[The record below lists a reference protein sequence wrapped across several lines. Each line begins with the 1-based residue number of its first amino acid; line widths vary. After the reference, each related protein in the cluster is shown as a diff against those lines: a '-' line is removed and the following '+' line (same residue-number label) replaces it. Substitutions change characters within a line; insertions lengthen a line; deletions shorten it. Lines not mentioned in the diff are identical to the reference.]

1 VAGGRPDQ
9 KAIGVTVQFTPPAR
23 GWWLLP
29 TGVFILTRAWLL
41 AIPYGLIPYLGGT
54 LVINDVTLYEQWA
67 QILQTGRFPVGDE
80 MWQYPPLVGPLF
92 ALGALIPPDPRLG
105 LMVLMLVFDALTFIV
120 LMRRSAQ
127 GGSIEGPWAWIAAGM
142 LIGPVWL
149 TRFDVVPALFA
160 VLGLL
165 AVARPVRSGAFL
177 AIGAL
182 LKVWPALLLLAVPRR
197 GFGKSLL
204 GFVTTAGSIL
214 LALVLTMDGAASF
227 ASEQK
232 ARGLQIESVPAW
244 FFLIAHHLGWERT
257 FVYRYGAMEVSAP
270 GVEAVAVAITV
281 LGLAG
286 LGLLAVLRFTGRFDN
301 AIPADIALVVVLFS
315 MITSRVLSPQYLVWV
330 AAIAAVCLLDP
341 ATRMRPVIIL
351 LMPVA
356 ALGQILYPMHYNW
369 LMSDEWNGLAIQSA
383 RIVLLVAA
391 TGWGLLRLIDSRRRH
406 EVGVAPLEQ
415 VGQPA

>member
-1 VAGGRPDQ
+1 M
-9 KAIGVTVQFTPPAR
+9 QFTPPAR
-23 GWWLLP
+23 RWWLLP
-29 TGVFILTRAWLL
+29 TLVFTLTRAWLL

-67 QILQTGRFPVGDE
+67 QILQSGRFPVGDE

-92 ALGALIPPDPRLG
+92 ALGALIPPEPRLG
-105 LMVLMLVFDALTFIV
+105 LILLMLAFDAATFVV
-120 LMRRSAQ
+120 LMRRTAQ
-127 GGSIEGPWAWIAAGM
+127 GGSIEGPWAWIAAAM

-165 AVARPVRSGAFL
+165 AVARPARSGALL
-177 AIGAL
+177 AVGAL

-197 GFGKSLL
+197 GFPKALFGFAVTAGALLL
-204 GFVTTAGSIL
+204 G
-214 LALVLTMDGAASF
+214 LVLTMDGAASF

-244 FFLIAHHLGWERT
+244 FFLVAHHLGWERT

-270 GVEAVAVAITV
+270 GVEAAAVAIAV
-281 LGLAG
+281 LGAIGLA
-286 LGLLAVLRFTGRFDN
+286 LLAILRFTGRFDR
-301 AIPADIALVVVLFS
+301 ALPADVGLVVVLFS
-315 MITSRVLSPQYLVWV
+315 MITSRVLSPQYLIWV

-341 ATRMRPVIIL
+341 ATRMRPIIIL

-369 LMSDEWNGLAIQSA
+369 LMSDELNGLALQSA
-383 RIVLLVAA
+383 RIVALVVA
-391 TGWGLLRLIDSRRRH
+391 TGWGVLRLLHTGRRGQ
-406 EVGVAPLEQ
+406 VGVAPLEQ
-415 VGQPA
+415 VGQAA

>member
-1 VAGGRPDQ
+1 M
-9 KAIGVTVQFTPPAR
+9 QFTPPAR

-29 TGVFILTRAWLL
+29 TLVFGLTRAWLL
-41 AIPYGLIPYLGGT
+41 AIPFGLIPYLGGT

-67 QILQTGRFPVGDE
+67 QILQSGRFPVGDE

-105 LMVLMLVFDALTFIV
+105 LMLLMLAFDALTFVV
-120 LMRRSAQ
+120 LMRRTAKGDSL
-127 GGSIEGPWAWIAAGM
+127 EGPWTWIAAGM

-177 AIGAL
+177 AVGAL

-197 GFGKSLL
+197 GFGKALV
-204 GFVTTAGSIL
+204 GFVATAATIL

-244 FFLIAHHLGWERT
+244 FFLVAHHLGWERT

-270 GVEAVAVAITV
+270 GVEAVALAITV
-281 LGLAG
+281 LGAIGLVALAI
-286 LGLLAVLRFTGRFDN
+286 LRLTGRFDRAN
-301 AIPADIALVVVLFS
+301 PADIGLVVVLFS
-315 MITSRVLSPQYLVWV
+315 MITSRVLSPQYLIWV

-341 ATRMRPVIIL
+341 TTRMRPVIIM

-369 LMSDEWNGLAIQSA
+369 LMSDEWNGLALQSA
-383 RIVLLVAA
+383 RILLLVVA
-391 TGWGLLRLIDSRRRH
+391 TAWGLLRLLDTGRH
-406 EVGVAPLEQ
+406 REVGVTSLEH

>member
-1 VAGGRPDQ
+1 M
-9 KAIGVTVQFTPPAR
+9 QFTPPAR

-29 TGVFILTRAWLL
+29 TLVFGLTRAWLL
-41 AIPYGLIPYLGGT
+41 AIPFGLIPYLGGT

-67 QILQTGRFPVGDE
+67 QVLQSGRFPVGDE

-92 ALGALIPPDPRLG
+92 ALGALVPPDPRLG
-105 LMVLMLVFDALTFIV
+105 LMLLMLAFDALTFLV
-120 LMRRSAQ
+120 LMRRAARGDSL
-127 GGSIEGPWAWIAAGM
+127 EGPWTWIAAGM

-177 AIGAL
+177 AVGAL

-197 GFGKSLL
+197 GFGKALV
-204 GFVTTAGSIL
+204 GFVATAATIL

-244 FFLIAHHLGWERT
+244 FFLVAHHLGWERT

-270 GVEAVAVAITV
+270 GVEAVALAITV
-281 LGLAG
+281 LGAIGLVALAI
-286 LGLLAVLRFTGRFDN
+286 LRLTGRFDRAN
-301 AIPADIALVVVLFS
+301 PADIGLVVVLFS
-315 MITSRVLSPQYLVWV
+315 MITSRVLSPQYLIWV

-341 ATRMRPVIIL
+341 TTRMRPVIIM

-369 LMSDEWNGLAIQSA
+369 LMSDEWNGLALQSA
-383 RIVLLVAA
+383 RILLLVVA
-391 TGWGLLRLIDSRRRH
+391 TAWGLLRLLDTGRRR
-406 EVGVAPLEQ
+406 EVGVTSLEH

>member
-1 VAGGRPDQ
+1 M
-9 KAIGVTVQFTPPAR
+9 QFTPPAR

-29 TGVFILTRAWLL
+29 TLVFGLTRAWLL
-41 AIPYGLIPYLGGT
+41 AIPFGLIPYLGGT

-67 QILQTGRFPVGDE
+67 QVLQSGRFPVGDE

-105 LMVLMLVFDALTFIV
+105 LMLLMLAFDALTFLV
-120 LMRRSAQ
+120 LMRRAARGDSL
-127 GGSIEGPWAWIAAGM
+127 EGPWTWIAAGM

-177 AIGAL
+177 AVGAL

-197 GFGKSLL
+197 GFGKALV
-204 GFVTTAGSIL
+204 GFVATAATIL

-244 FFLIAHHLGWERT
+244 FFLVAHHLGWERT

-270 GVEAVAVAITV
+270 GVEAVALAITV
-281 LGLAG
+281 LGAIGLVALAI
-286 LGLLAVLRFTGRFDN
+286 LRLTGRFDRAN
-301 AIPADIALVVVLFS
+301 PADIGLVVVLFS
-315 MITSRVLSPQYLVWV
+315 MITSRVLSPQYLIWV

-341 ATRMRPVIIL
+341 TTRMRPVIIL

-369 LMSDEWNGLAIQSA
+369 LMSDEWNGLALQSA
-383 RIVLLVAA
+383 RIVLLVVA
-391 TGWGLLRLIDSRRRH
+391 TGWGLLRLLDTGRRR
-406 EVGVAPLEQ
+406 EVGVTPLEHVRQ
-415 VGQPA
+415 AA

>member
-1 VAGGRPDQ
+1 M
-9 KAIGVTVQFTPPAR
+9 QFTPPAR

-29 TGVFILTRAWLL
+29 TLVFGLTRAWLL
-41 AIPYGLIPYLGGT
+41 AIPFGLIPYLGGT

-67 QILQTGRFPVGDE
+67 QVLQSGRFPVGDE

-105 LMVLMLVFDALTFIV
+105 LMLLMLAFDALTFLV
-120 LMRRSAQ
+120 LMRRAARGDSL
-127 GGSIEGPWAWIAAGM
+127 EGPWTWIAAGM

-177 AIGAL
+177 AVGAL

-197 GFGKSLL
+197 GFGKALV
-204 GFVTTAGSIL
+204 GFVATAATIL

-244 FFLIAHHLGWERT
+244 FFLVAHHLGWERT

-270 GVEAVAVAITV
+270 GVEAVALAITV
-281 LGLAG
+281 LGAIGLVALAI
-286 LGLLAVLRFTGRFDN
+286 LRLTGRFDRAN
-301 AIPADIALVVVLFS
+301 PADIGLVVVLFS
-315 MITSRVLSPQYLVWV
+315 MITSRVLSPQYLIWV

-341 ATRMRPVIIL
+341 TTRMRPVIIL

-369 LMSDEWNGLAIQSA
+369 LMSDEWNGLALQSA
-383 RIVLLVAA
+383 RIVLLVVA
-391 TGWGLLRLIDSRRRH
+391 TGWGLLRLLDTGRRR
-406 EVGVAPLEQ
+406 EVGVTSLEH

>member
-1 VAGGRPDQ
+1 
-9 KAIGVTVQFTPPAR
+9 VQFTPPAR

-29 TGVFILTRAWLL
+29 TLVFGLTRAWLL
-41 AIPYGLIPYLGGT
+41 AIPFGLIPYLGGT

-67 QILQTGRFPVGDE
+67 QVLQSGRFPVGDE

-105 LMVLMLVFDALTFIV
+105 LMLLMLAFDALTFLV
-120 LMRRSAQ
+120 LMRRAARGDSL
-127 GGSIEGPWAWIAAGM
+127 EGPWTWIAAGM

-177 AIGAL
+177 AVGAL

-197 GFGKSLL
+197 GFGKALV
-204 GFVTTAGSIL
+204 GFVATAATIL

-244 FFLIAHHLGWERT
+244 FFLVAHHLGWERT

-270 GVEAVAVAITV
+270 GVEAVALAITV
-281 LGLAG
+281 LGAIGLVALAI
-286 LGLLAVLRFTGRFDN
+286 LRLTGRFDRAN
-301 AIPADIALVVVLFS
+301 PADIGLVVVLFS
-315 MITSRVLSPQYLVWV
+315 MITSRVLSPQYLIWV

-341 ATRMRPVIIL
+341 TTRMRPVIIM

-369 LMSDEWNGLAIQSA
+369 LMSDEWNGLALQSA
-383 RIVLLVAA
+383 RILLLVVA
-391 TGWGLLRLIDSRRRH
+391 TAWGLLRLLDTGRRR
-406 EVGVAPLEQ
+406 EVGVTSLEH

>member
-1 VAGGRPDQ
+1 M
-9 KAIGVTVQFTPPAR
+9 QFTPPAR

-29 TGVFILTRAWLL
+29 TLVFGLTRAWLL
-41 AIPYGLIPYLGGT
+41 AIPFGLIPYLGGT

-67 QILQTGRFPVGDE
+67 QVLQSGRFPVGDE

-105 LMVLMLVFDALTFIV
+105 LMLLMLAFDALTFLV
-120 LMRRSAQ
+120 LMRRAARGDSL
-127 GGSIEGPWAWIAAGM
+127 EGPWTWIAAGM

-177 AIGAL
+177 AVGAL

-197 GFGKSLL
+197 GFGKALV
-204 GFVTTAGSIL
+204 GFVATAATIL
-214 LALVLTMDGAASF
+214 LTLVLRMDGAASF

-244 FFLIAHHLGWERT
+244 FFLVAHHLGWERT

-270 GVEAVAVAITV
+270 GVEAVALAITV
-281 LGLAG
+281 LGAIGLVALAI
-286 LGLLAVLRFTGRFDN
+286 LRLTGRFDRAN
-301 AIPADIALVVVLFS
+301 PADIGLVVVLFS
-315 MITSRVLSPQYLVWV
+315 MITSRVLSPQYLIWV

-341 ATRMRPVIIL
+341 TTRMRPVIIM

-369 LMSDEWNGLAIQSA
+369 LMSDEWNGLALQSA
-383 RIVLLVAA
+383 RILLLVVA
-391 TGWGLLRLIDSRRRH
+391 TAWGLLRLLDTGRRR
-406 EVGVAPLEQ
+406 EVGVTSLEH

>member
-1 VAGGRPDQ
+1 M
-9 KAIGVTVQFTPPAR
+9 QFTPPAR

-29 TGVFILTRAWLL
+29 TLVFGLTRAWLL
-41 AIPYGLIPYLGGT
+41 AIPFGLIPYLGGT

-67 QILQTGRFPVGDE
+67 QVLQSGRFPVGDE

-105 LMVLMLVFDALTFIV
+105 LMLLMLAFDALTFLV
-120 LMRRSAQ
+120 LMRRAARGDSL
-127 GGSIEGPWAWIAAGM
+127 EGPWTWIAAGM

-177 AIGAL
+177 AVGAL

-197 GFGKSLL
+197 GFGKALV
-204 GFVTTAGSIL
+204 GFVATAATIL

-244 FFLIAHHLGWERT
+244 FFLVAHHLGWERT

-270 GVEAVAVAITV
+270 GVEAVALAITV
-281 LGLAG
+281 LGAIGLVALAI
-286 LGLLAVLRFTGRFDN
+286 LRLTGRFDRAN
-301 AIPADIALVVVLFS
+301 PADIGLVVVLFS
-315 MITSRVLSPQYLVWV
+315 MITSRVLSPQYLIWV

-341 ATRMRPVIIL
+341 TTRMRPVIIML
-351 LMPVA
+351 IPVA

-369 LMSDEWNGLAIQSA
+369 LMSDEWNGLALQSA
-383 RIVLLVAA
+383 RILLLVVA
-391 TGWGLLRLIDSRRRH
+391 TAWGLLRLLDTGRRR
-406 EVGVAPLEQ
+406 EVGVTSLEH

>member
-1 VAGGRPDQ
+1 M
-9 KAIGVTVQFTPPAR
+9 QFTPPAR

-29 TGVFILTRAWLL
+29 TLTFVLTRAWLL

-67 QILQTGRFPVGDE
+67 QILQSGRFPVGDE

-92 ALGALIPPDPRLG
+92 AVGALIPPDPRLG
-105 LMVLMLVFDALTFIV
+105 LMLLMLAFDALTFIV
-120 LMRRSAQ
+120 LMRRSAR
-127 GGSIEGPWAWIAAGM
+127 GDSLEGPWAWIAAGM

-165 AVARPVRSGAFL
+165 AIARPVRSGAFL
-177 AIGAL
+177 AVGAL

-197 GFGKSLL
+197 GFGKALL
-204 GFVTTAGSIL
+204 GFAATAAAIL
-214 LALVLTMDGAASF
+214 GVLVLTMDGAASF
-227 ASEQK
+227 ASEQR

-244 FFLIAHHLGWERT
+244 FFLVAHHLGWERT

-270 GVEAVAVAITV
+270 GVEAVALAITV
-281 LGLAG
+281 AGALGLA
-286 LGLLAVLRFTGRFDN
+286 LLALLRFMGRFDR

-315 MITSRVLSPQYLVWV
+315 MITSRVLSPQYLIWV

-369 LMSDEWNGLAIQSA
+369 LMSDQWNGLALQSV
-383 RIVLLVAA
+383 RIVALVAA
-391 TGWGLLRLIDSRRRH
+391 TGWGLLRLLRAGRGG
-406 EVGVAPLEQ
+406 EVGVTTLEH
-415 VGQPA
+415 VRQPA

>member
-1 VAGGRPDQ
+1 M
-9 KAIGVTVQFTPPAR
+9 QFTPPAR

-29 TGVFILTRAWLL
+29 TLVFGLTRAWLL
-41 AIPYGLIPYLGGT
+41 AIPFGLIPYLGGT

-67 QILQTGRFPVGDE
+67 QVLQSGRFPVGDE

-105 LMVLMLVFDALTFIV
+105 LMLLMLAFDALTFLV
-120 LMRRSAQ
+120 LMRRAARGDSL
-127 GGSIEGPWAWIAAGM
+127 EGPWTGIAAGM

-177 AIGAL
+177 AVGAL

-197 GFGKSLL
+197 GFGKALV
-204 GFVTTAGSIL
+204 GFVATAATIL

-244 FFLIAHHLGWERT
+244 FFLVAHHLGWERT

-270 GVEAVAVAITV
+270 GVEAVALAITV
-281 LGLAG
+281 LGAIGLVALAI
-286 LGLLAVLRFTGRFDN
+286 LRLTGRFDRAN
-301 AIPADIALVVVLFS
+301 PADIGLVVVLFS
-315 MITSRVLSPQYLVWV
+315 MITSRVLSPQYLIWV

-341 ATRMRPVIIL
+341 TTRMRPVIIM

-369 LMSDEWNGLAIQSA
+369 LMSDEWNGLALQSA
-383 RIVLLVAA
+383 RILLLVVA
-391 TGWGLLRLIDSRRRH
+391 TAWGLLRLLDTGRRR
-406 EVGVAPLEQ
+406 EVGVTSLEH

>member
-1 VAGGRPDQ
+1 M
-9 KAIGVTVQFTPPAR
+9 QFTPPAR

-29 TGVFILTRAWLL
+29 TLVFGLTRAWLL
-41 AIPYGLIPYLGGT
+41 AIPFGLIPYLGGT

-67 QILQTGRFPVGDE
+67 QVLQSGRFPVGDE

-105 LMVLMLVFDALTFIV
+105 LMLLMLAFDALTFVV
-120 LMRRSAQ
+120 LMRRTAKGDSL
-127 GGSIEGPWAWIAAGM
+127 EGPWTWIAAGM

-177 AIGAL
+177 AVGAL

-197 GFGKSLL
+197 GFGKALV
-204 GFVTTAGSIL
+204 GFVATAATIL

-244 FFLIAHHLGWERT
+244 FFLVAHHLGWERT

-270 GVEAVAVAITV
+270 GVEAVALAITV
-281 LGLAG
+281 LGAIGLVALAI
-286 LGLLAVLRFTGRFDN
+286 LRLTGRFDRAN
-301 AIPADIALVVVLFS
+301 PADIGLVVVLFS
-315 MITSRVLSPQYLVWV
+315 MITSRVLSPQYLIWV

-341 ATRMRPVIIL
+341 TTRMRPVIIM

-369 LMSDEWNGLAIQSA
+369 LMSDEWNGLALQSA
-383 RIVLLVAA
+383 RILLLVVA
-391 TGWGLLRLIDSRRRH
+391 TAWGLLRLLDTGRRR
-406 EVGVAPLEQ
+406 EVGVTSLEH

>member
-1 VAGGRPDQ
+1 M
-9 KAIGVTVQFTPPAR
+9 QFTPPAR

-29 TGVFILTRAWLL
+29 TLVFGLTRAWLL
-41 AIPYGLIPYLGGT
+41 AIPFGLIPYLGGT

-67 QILQTGRFPVGDE
+67 QILQSGRFPVGDE

-105 LMVLMLVFDALTFIV
+105 LMLLMLAFDALTFVV
-120 LMRRSAQ
+120 LMRRTAKGDSL
-127 GGSIEGPWAWIAAGM
+127 EGPWTWIAAGM

-165 AVARPVRSGAFL
+165 AVARPLRSGAFL
-177 AIGAL
+177 AVGAL

-197 GFGKSLL
+197 GFGKALV
-204 GFVTTAGSIL
+204 GFVATAATIL
-214 LALVLTMDGAASF
+214 LTLVLTMDGAASF
-227 ASEQK
+227 ASEQR

-244 FFLIAHHLGWERT
+244 FFLVAHHLGWERT

-270 GVEAVAVAITV
+270 GVEAAALAITV
-281 LGLAG
+281 LGAIGLAA
-286 LGLLAVLRFTGRFDN
+286 LAILRFTGRFDRAN
-301 AIPADIALVVVLFS
+301 PADIGLVVVLFS
-315 MITSRVLSPQYLVWV
+315 MITSRVLSPQYLIWV

-341 ATRMRPVIIL
+341 TTRMRPVIIM

-369 LMSDEWNGLAIQSA
+369 LMSDEWNGLALQSA
-383 RIVLLVAA
+383 RILLLVVA
-391 TGWGLLRLIDSRRRH
+391 TAWGLLRLLDTGRRR
-406 EVGVAPLEQ
+406 EVGVTSLEH

>member
-1 VAGGRPDQ
+1 M
-9 KAIGVTVQFTPPAR
+9 QFTPPAR

-29 TGVFILTRAWLL
+29 TLVFGLTRAWLL
-41 AIPYGLIPYLGGT
+41 AIPFGLIPYLGGT

-67 QILQTGRFPVGDE
+67 QVLQSGRFPVGDE

-92 ALGALIPPDPRLG
+92 ALGALVPPDPRLG
-105 LMVLMLVFDALTFIV
+105 LMLLMLAFDALTFLV
-120 LMRRSAQ
+120 LMRRAARGDSL
-127 GGSIEGPWAWIAAGM
+127 EGPWTWIAAGM

-177 AIGAL
+177 AVGAL

-197 GFGKSLL
+197 GFGKALV
-204 GFVTTAGSIL
+204 GFVATAATIL
-214 LALVLTMDGAASF
+214 LALVLRMDGAASF

-244 FFLIAHHLGWERT
+244 FFLVAHHLGWERT
-257 FVYRYGAMEVSAP
+257 FMYRYGAMEVSAP
-270 GVEAVAVAITV
+270 GVEAVALAITV
-281 LGLAG
+281 LGAIGLVALAI
-286 LGLLAVLRFTGRFDN
+286 LRLTGRFDRAN
-301 AIPADIALVVVLFS
+301 PADIGLVVVLFS
-315 MITSRVLSPQYLVWV
+315 MITSRVLSPQYLIWV

-341 ATRMRPVIIL
+341 TTRMRPVIIM

-369 LMSDEWNGLAIQSA
+369 LMSDEWNGLALQSA
-383 RIVLLVAA
+383 RILLLVVA
-391 TGWGLLRLIDSRRRH
+391 TAWGLLRLLDTGRRR
-406 EVGVAPLEQ
+406 EVGVTSLEH

>member
-1 VAGGRPDQ
+1 
-9 KAIGVTVQFTPPAR
+9 
-23 GWWLLP
+23 
-29 TGVFILTRAWLL
+29 
-41 AIPYGLIPYLGGT
+41 
-54 LVINDVTLYEQWA
+54 
-67 QILQTGRFPVGDE
+67 
-80 MWQYPPLVGPLF
+80 M
-92 ALGALIPPDPRLG
+92 
-105 LMVLMLVFDALTFIV
+105 
-120 LMRRSAQ
+120 
-127 GGSIEGPWAWIAAGM
+127 
-142 LIGPVWL
+142 
-149 TRFDVVPALFA
+149 
-160 VLGLL
+160 
-165 AVARPVRSGAFL
+165 
-177 AIGAL
+177 
-182 LKVWPALLLLAVPRR
+182 
-197 GFGKSLL
+197 
-204 GFVTTAGSIL
+204 
-214 LALVLTMDGAASF
+214 TMDGAASF
-227 ASEQK
+227 ASEQR

-281 LGLAG
+281 LGLLG

>member
-1 VAGGRPDQ
+1 M
-9 KAIGVTVQFTPPAR
+9 QFTPPAR

-29 TGVFILTRAWLL
+29 TLVFGLTRAWLL
-41 AIPYGLIPYLGGT
+41 AIPFGLIPYLGGT

-67 QILQTGRFPVGDE
+67 QVLQSGRFPVGDE

-105 LMVLMLVFDALTFIV
+105 LMLLMLAFDALTFLV
-120 LMRRSAQ
+120 LMRRAARGDSL
-127 GGSIEGPWAWIAAGM
+127 EGPWTWIAAGM

-177 AIGAL
+177 AVGAL

-197 GFGKSLL
+197 GFGKALV
-204 GFVTTAGSIL
+204 GFVATAATIL

-244 FFLIAHHLGWERT
+244 FFLVAHHLGWERT

-270 GVEAVAVAITV
+270 GVEAVALAITV
-281 LGLAG
+281 LGAIGLVALAI
-286 LGLLAVLRFTGRFDN
+286 LRLTGRFDRAN
-301 AIPADIALVVVLFS
+301 PADIGLVVVLFS
-315 MITSRVLSPQYLVWV
+315 MITSRVLSPQYLIWV

-341 ATRMRPVIIL
+341 TTRMRPVIIM

-369 LMSDEWNGLAIQSA
+369 LMSDEWNGLALQSA
-383 RIVLLVAA
+383 RILLLVVA
-391 TGWGLLRLIDSRRRH
+391 TAWGLLRLLDTGRRR
-406 EVGVAPLEQ
+406 EVGVTSLEH

>member
-1 VAGGRPDQ
+1 M
-9 KAIGVTVQFTPPAR
+9 QFTPPAR

-29 TGVFILTRAWLL
+29 TLVFGLTRAWLL
-41 AIPYGLIPYLGGT
+41 AIPFGLIPYLGGT

-67 QILQTGRFPVGDE
+67 QVLQSGRFPVGDE

-105 LMVLMLVFDALTFIV
+105 LMLLMLAFDALTFLV
-120 LMRRSAQ
+120 LMRRAARGDSL
-127 GGSIEGPWAWIAAGM
+127 EGPWTWIAAGM

-177 AIGAL
+177 AVGAL

-197 GFGKSLL
+197 GFGKALV
-204 GFVTTAGSIL
+204 GFVATAATIL
-214 LALVLTMDGAASF
+214 LALVLRMDGAASF

-244 FFLIAHHLGWERT
+244 FFLVAHHLGWERT

-270 GVEAVAVAITV
+270 GVEAVALAITV
-281 LGLAG
+281 LGAIGLVALAI
-286 LGLLAVLRFTGRFDN
+286 LRLTGRFDRAN
-301 AIPADIALVVVLFS
+301 PADIGLVVVLFS
-315 MITSRVLSPQYLVWV
+315 MITSRVLSPQYLIWV

-341 ATRMRPVIIL
+341 TTRMRPVIIM

-369 LMSDEWNGLAIQSA
+369 LMSDEWNGLALQSA
-383 RIVLLVAA
+383 RILLLVVA
-391 TGWGLLRLIDSRRRH
+391 TAWGLLRLLDTGRRR
-406 EVGVAPLEQ
+406 EVGVTSLEH